1 MDLASAGLREQ
12 PFRTHGKPLAT
23 VAYGAYEEALAMLEN
38 TCKHPRGFSLLQGP
52 PLSGKSTLIR
62 EFIERVP
69 DDCSVAHI
77 DGTGLSTQSLLEA
90 LLRQFGF
97 DIDFNSTGEL
107 RAMMRVYALQQAS
120 AHEPPIV
127 IIENA
132 HAMNP
137 SALRALCELADLSV
151 RNTSAVKFVLAS
163 DRSLKSIV
171 ESPAMEAMGER
182 LLADFHLRPMSCAEA
197 TTYLHDKLL
206 AAGSDVP
213 EFVFP
218 VSVCNELWHASGG
231 WPGIL
236 DRVALLAL
244 AKAETLPV
252 GAAVI
257 ERPVLPSGTWDANAI
272 QEAHTDT
279 GEPPGPPMLYL
290 TQNGKTVKGFAFEK
304 ARLLIGR
311 SEHNDLSIE
320 SRFVSRH
327 HMLLVRSGK
336 ATFLMDLNSTNG
348 TFVNSRRVSNHVLV
362 DSDVISIGHH
372 RIKFCDPHATRRGTL
387 DSEQFA
393 DTAIMQTLEDMRTL
407 LAREN
412 TEILPT
418 PSENEPTLGN

>member
-23 VAYGAYEEALAMLEN
+23 IAYRAHQDALAMLEN

-62 EFIERVP
+62 EFIKHVP
-69 DDCSVAHI
+69 DDCAVAVI

-97 DIDFNSTGEL
+97 DIDFNSTAEL
-107 RAMMRVYALQQAS
+107 SAMMRVYALQQAS
-120 AHEPPIV
+120 AHEPPII

-132 HAMNP
+132 DAMNP
-137 SALRALCELADLSV
+137 SAFRALCELAELTV
-151 RNTSAVKFVLAS
+151 RYSSAVKFILVS
-163 DRSLKSIV
+163 DRSLGPIV
-171 ESPAMEAMGER
+171 QSPAMEAMSRR
-182 LLADFHLRPMSCAEA
+182 LLKDFHLRPMTCAEA

-206 AAGSDVP
+206 AAGSDIP

-218 VSVCNELWHASGG
+218 VSICNELWHASGG

-252 GAAVI
+252 DAAII
-257 ERPVLPSGTWDANAI
+257 ESPVVPTGTWDESAV
-272 QEAHTDT
+272 QREHTDT

-290 TQNGKTVKGFAFEK
+290 TQNGKTVKSFIFEK

-311 SEHNDLSIE
+311 SDHNDLSID

-327 HMLLVRSGK
+327 HLLLVRSGK
-336 ATFLMDLNSTNG
+336 STFLMDLNSTNG

-372 RIKFCDPHATRRGTL
+372 RIKFCDPHATRRSTL
-387 DSEQFA
+387 DSDEFT
-393 DTAIMQTLEDMRTL
+393 DTAIMQTLEDMRSL

-412 TEILPT
+412 TAILPI
-418 PSENEPTLGN
+418 PSENDPTLGG

>member
-12 PFRTHGKPLAT
+12 PFRTHGKPLVT
-23 VAYGAYEEALAMLEN
+23 IAYAGYADALAMLQK
-38 TCKHPRGFSLLQGP
+38 TCQHPKGFSLFQGP

-62 EFIERVP
+62 EFVDTVP
-69 DDCSVAHI
+69 DDCSVAVI

-107 RAMMRVYALQQAS
+107 IAMMRVYALQQAS
-120 AHEPPIV
+120 AHEPPII

-137 SALRALCELADLSV
+137 SAFRSLCELAELSV
-151 RNTSAVKFVLAS
+151 RGMSAVKFILAS
-163 DRSLKSIV
+163 DRALKSIV
-171 ESPAMEAMGER
+171 ESPAMEAMGSR
-182 LLADFHLRPMSCAEA
+182 LLEDFHLRPMTCDEA
-197 TTYLHDKLL
+197 TTYIHQKLL
-206 AAGSDVP
+206 AAGSDIP

-218 VSVCNELWHASGG
+218 VSVCNELWQASGG

-236 DRVALLAL
+236 DRVALLAVS
-244 AKAETLPV
+244 KAETLPV
-252 GAAVI
+252 SASAI
-257 ERPVLPSGTWDANAI
+257 ERPVVPSGTWDENTI
-272 QEAHTDT
+272 QEAHPET

-290 TQNGKTVKGFAFEK
+290 TQNGKTVRSFVFEK
-304 ARLLIGR
+304 PRLLIGR

-327 HMLLVRSGK
+327 HMLLVRSGQ

-348 TFVNSRRVSNHVLV
+348 TYVNSRRVSNHVLI

-372 RIKFCDPHATRRGTL
+372 RIKFCDPHATRRGSL
-387 DSEQFA
+387 DTDEFA
-393 DTAIMQTLEDMRTL
+393 DTAIMQTLEDMRAL

-412 TEILPT
+412 TEILPA
-418 PSENEPTLGN
+418 PSENVPTLGN